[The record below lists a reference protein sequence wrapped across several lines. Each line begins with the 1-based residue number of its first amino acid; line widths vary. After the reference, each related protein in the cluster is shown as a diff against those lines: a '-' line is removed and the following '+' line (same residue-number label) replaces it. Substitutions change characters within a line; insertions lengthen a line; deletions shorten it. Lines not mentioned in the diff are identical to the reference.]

1 MIATGLIIFLCWQGI
16 IQPLVGCYRQIWHER
31 ARKFDKGHFLRCKRA
46 LLLLKKYKLIQTT
59 QSLQVI
65 SIIEPMLTTIAEL
78 RSFIQVQRCAEK
90 RIGLVPTMGALHEG
104 HLSLVKLANERC
116 DSTIV
121 SIFVNPTQFGP
132 NEDFSRYPRTLEND
146 LRLLESADV
155 SAVFV
160 PDTSEVYPT
169 GFETS
174 ISVGGVSVPF
184 EGAVRQRHFDGV
196 ATVVLKLFLA
206 SQADVA
212 FFGQK
217 DYQQLCVI
225 KKMVADLNVPI
236 EIVMGKTVREPDG
249 LAMSSR
255 NRYLSE
261 TQRSQAIV
269 LSQSLAVAEKM
280 IVTENVHS
288 AETIRQAMHD
298 MILSAGG
305 MTVDYIAI
313 VDPITLQEL
322 EKIGADTIILLAVRL
337 GSTRLIDNILVK
349 I

>member
-1 MIATGLIIFLCWQGI
+1 
-16 IQPLVGCYRQIWHER
+16 
-31 ARKFDKGHFLRCKRA
+31 
-46 LLLLKKYKLIQTT
+46 
-59 QSLQVI
+59 
-65 SIIEPMLTTIAEL
+65 MLTTIADL
-78 RSFIQVQRCAEK
+78 RSFVQSQRFAGK

-104 HLSLVKLANERC
+104 HLSLVRLANEQC

-132 NEDFSRYPRTLEND
+132 NEDFAQYPRTLEND
-146 LRLLESADV
+146 LQLLETVGSP
-155 SAVFV
+155 AVFV
-160 PDTSEVYPT
+160 PDAKEMYPA

-174 ISVGGVSVPF
+174 ISVGGVTEPF
-184 EGAVRQRHFDGV
+184 EGIVRPGHFNGV

-206 SQADVA
+206 SQVDVA

-225 KKMVADLNVPI
+225 KKMVADLNVPV

-261 TQRSQAIV
+261 SQRSQAVV

-280 IVTENVHS
+280 IVAENVRS
-288 AETIRQAMHD
+288 AETIRQAMQN
-298 MILSAGG
+298 MLLSAGG
-305 MTVDYIAI
+305 LSIDYIAI
-313 VDPITLQEL
+313 ADPVTLREL
-322 EKIGADTIILLAVRL
+322 TEIGADTVILLAVRL
-337 GSTRLIDNILVK
+337 GSTRLIDNVLVK